1 MVLIRRLVFAVSM
14 AAAVL
19 GTSSHTAAGESPY
32 RVFESPQSRPLAI
45 SPDGNR
51 LYALNS
57 PAGRLEVFNLG
68 EGPPVARSSVSV
80 GIDPVAVALHGSG
93 EAWVVNQVS
102 DNVSIVDLTV
112 DPPAVKQTIALCDEP
127 SDIVFAGPDR
137 SRAFISMARRGQNCP
152 VPQKPDTPS
161 TPRAL
166 VMVFDAANPGSGLG
180 GNPLTTLELFGDAP
194 RALTVSGDGSTVYAA
209 VFRSGNQTTSV
220 HELTVCDG
228 GAEAAPCEVDGRM
241 LPGGLPA
248 PNANHAGVAA
258 PEVGLIVKY
267 DPQDQ
272 AWEDEL
278 GRNWNAAVRFNL
290 PDLDVFRIDA
300 NATVPAETGA
310 YAGVGT
316 VLFNM
321 AVNPVSGDVY
331 VSNTEA
337 NNHVRFEGPGTHSS
351 TVRGNLHRS
360 RISVLRDGE
369 VLPRHLNK
377 HIDYAAS
384 SVPPAIKDKSLA
396 IPMGMVVSPDGQT
409 LYLAAF
415 GSSRIAALDT
425 AALAA
430 DTFVPDAGTHI
441 EVGGGPTGM
450 VLDAA
455 RNRMYVLTRFDNS
468 LVTVDLASGQVL
480 SRLPMWNPEPASVVR
495 GRPVLYDARLTT
507 SNGESPCASCH
518 VSGNFDGL
526 AWDLGNPDGNVI
538 ANPNPLRS
546 LPGAEAPDFHPM
558 KGPMLT
564 QSLRGMAHAGP
575 MHFRGD
581 RSGAMLANPTG
592 PLDERGAFLTFQP
605 AFGGLLGRQE
615 GALTD
620 DQINAFADFVLQVTY
635 PPNPNRP
642 LDNQLVGEA
651 AAGSELFRSLVQFGE
666 IAEHASCVGC
676 HVVDPGRGFFGQD
689 KITTQGVLEPFKTPH
704 MRNLYERIGMFG
716 MTEAPL
722 NGETLLFV
730 EGDTSH
736 QGDQIRG
743 FGYDH
748 AGAVDS
754 LWRFTHYILFT
765 YPQAKT
771 DSQRFTSR
779 KNLAA
784 YMLAFETNMAPIVGQ
799 QVTIDAGAHADQ
811 LARID
816 LMIERSRAPYPN
828 PENAAAKECDLV
840 ATARVGVDSRAW
852 VFSAGGKFA
861 PVDDAAG
868 VPLTRGEILE
878 LAKGSGQAVTFT
890 CLPSGMASSYL
901 GGPNRKVSP
910 LLAPA
915 MPVVEKASTDRAP
928 ANERQACGAPGS
940 GSFC

>member
-1 MVLIRRLVFAVSM
+1 MLSSFRFLLALCM
-14 AAAVL
+14 AAAVC
-19 GTSSHTAAGESPY
+19 GTAHHAAAGASPY

-45 SPDGNR
+45 SPDGTS

-57 PAGRLEVFNLG
+57 PAGRLEVFSLG
-68 EGPPVARSSVSV
+68 AGAPVLRASVSV

-102 DNVSIVDLTV
+102 DNLSIVDLTV

-127 SDIVFAGPDR
+127 SDIVFAGPGR
-137 SRAFISMARRGQNCP
+137 GRAFISMARRGQNCP

-166 VMVFDAANPGSGLG
+166 VMVFDAENPGTGLA
-180 GNPLTTLELFGDAP
+180 GNPMTTLELFGDAP
-194 RALTVSGDGSTVYAA
+194 RALAVSADGSTVYAA

-228 GAEAAPCEVDGRM
+228 GADAAPCEVDGRM

-248 PNANHAGVAA
+248 PNANHAGVPA

-267 DPQDQ
+267 DPRDQ

-300 NATVPAETGA
+300 NGTVPSETGA

-337 NNHVRFEGPGTHSS
+337 NNQVRFEGPGSNHS
-351 TVRGNLHRS
+351 TVRGNLHQS
-360 RISVLRDGE
+360 RVSVLRDG
-369 VLPRHLNK
+369 VVYPRHLNK
-377 HIDYAAS
+377 HIDYSAAS
-384 SVPPAIKDKSLA
+384 VAPGVKDKSLA
-396 IPMGMVVSPDGQT
+396 IPMGMAVSPDGQT

-425 AALAA
+425 AALTA

-450 VLDAA
+450 ILDPA

-468 LVTVDLASGQVL
+468 LVTVDLASGEVS
-480 SRLPMWNPEPASVVR
+480 SRVSMWNPEPASVVR

-526 AWDLGNPDGNVI
+526 AWDLGNPDADVI
-538 ANPNPLRS
+538 PNPNPLRS

-581 RSGAMLANPTG
+581 RSGAMLSDPTG

-605 AFGGLLGRQE
+605 AFEGLLGRQE

-642 LDNQLVGEA
+642 LDNQLAGEA
-651 AAGSELFRSLVQFGE
+651 AAGSDLFRSLVQYGE
-666 IAEHASCVGC
+666 IPEHGSCVGC
-676 HVVDPGRGFFGQD
+676 HVVDPARGFFGQD

-704 MRNLYERIGMFG
+704 MRNLYERIGMYG

-722 NGETLLFV
+722 SGETLLFI

-771 DSQRFTSR
+771 DAQRLTSR

-799 QVTIDAGAHADQ
+799 QVTIDAAAQADE
-811 LARID
+811 LARLD
-816 LMIERSRAPYPN
+816 LMIQRSRALYPN
-828 PENAAAKECDLV
+828 PENAAARECDLV
-840 ATARVGVDSRAW
+840 ATARVGAGSQAW
-852 VFSAGGKFA
+852 IFASDDKFT
-861 PVDDAAG
+861 PTDAAAG
-868 VPLTRGEILE
+868 APLTKAAILN
-878 LAKGSGQAVTFT
+878 LAKATGQAVTFT
-890 CLPSGMASSYL
+890 CLPSGMAGAYL
-901 GGPNRKVSP
+901 GGPRRDGAPK
-910 LLAPA
+910 LAPP
-915 MPVVEKASTDRAP
+915 MPVVEKASKDDSP
-928 ANERQACGAPGS
+928 SYERRACGAPGS
-940 GSFC
+940 GQFC